1 MTPDQWQAE
10 FAFIAS
16 QPFARVPIS
25 DAQRDELAQLAREE
39 NINVRRDRGSVF
51 ERPINRTC
59 ATNAN
64 TKELVSA

>member
-10 FAFIAS
+10 FAFIAA
-16 QPFARVPIS
+16 QPFARPPITL
-25 DAQRDELAQLAREE
+25 AQRDELAQLARDE
-39 NINVRRDRGSVF
+39 NINVRRDRGGVF

-64 TKELVSA
+64 TKELVPA